1 MMLALTAMWF
11 KLADILARL
20 LATFALVGAAA
31 YPFIGP
37 AYLRMAQQP
46 TSGLAIAGTCALWLA
61 VAAGAFAFTR
71 RRMAGIF
78 LVLLP
83 AAALAIS
90 GQPLAG
96 LLVASGVVVAFWTPF
111 LLALIQARRDPSPGG
126 AA

>member
-1 MMLALTAMWF
+1 MLALTAMWF
-11 KLADILARL
+11 KTADILARL
-20 LATFALVGAAA
+20 LVAFALVGAAA

-37 AYLRMAQQP
+37 VYLRIAQQP
-46 TSGLAIAGTCALWLA
+46 TSGLAIAGTCVLWLA

-78 LVLLP
+78 LIFLP

-96 LLVASGVVVAFWTPF
+96 LLVASGVVVAFCTPF
-111 LLALIQARRDPSPGG
+111 LLALIQARRHQSSG
-126 AA
+126 